1 MYILGLS
8 CYYHNSAA
16 CLLQNGSIIAAVE
29 EERFSRVKNDPSF
42 PQQAIIYC
50 LKTAGIELKDL
61 DAIVYY
67 EKPYL
72 KLERILE
79 RFLVSAPFG
88 FRSFA
93 YAMPKWVREKLFFKR
108 KLRKDFK
115 IISNESLKV
124 NLFFSEHHLSHAAQA
139 FFLSPFENATV
150 LTIDAV
156 GEWETL
162 TVYKAK
168 GNKLTKTA
176 SFLYPESLGLFY
188 SSFTY
193 FLGFQVNEGEY
204 KLMGLGAYGDPNGYQ
219 FRIYYHKIT
228 QVLLTSCK
236 DGIFKLNPNYF
247 RFEHDLKLIN
257 EKKWEALFQL
267 KKRPPES
274 NMEQSHAD
282 LALAAQR
289 VLELILMKIVGSSKS
304 IDKSAPLCFAGGVS
318 LNGVVLGK
326 ISKLG
331 GHQNY
336 FVPFAPGDSG
346 AAIGAALAY
355 YHCGLGFSHTPSP
368 SPPSPFLGP
377 SFTEGEIEAILVQEN
392 LSFTNVTDEELY
404 QMIAGKI
411 ASGKIVGWFQGKAEF
426 GPRALGNRSI
436 LADSRSTEV
445 QDRINSQV
453 KFREEFRP
461 FAPAILE
468 EEVSNF
474 FDTSISSPYMQY
486 VWKVKKEL
494 RIPFSPDQL
503 LTLKEKQKLAK
514 SSFPAVT
521 HVDYTARVQTVSS
534 SFNTTFYGL
543 LKRFYGLTG
552 CPMLLNTSF
561 NKRGEPIVNTPKE
574 AIVCFKSS
582 EIDILVINNFIIHK

>member
-1 MYILGLS
+1 MLILGIS
-8 CYYHNSAA
+8 CYYHDSAA
-16 CLLQNGSIIAAVE
+16 CLLSNGTIVAAAQ
-29 EERFSRVKNDPSF
+29 EERFTRIKNDSNF
-42 PQQAIIYC
+42 PYHAIIYC
-50 LKTAGIELKDL
+50 LKEGEILLQEL

-79 RFLVSAPFG
+79 RFLVSSPFG

-115 IISNESLKV
+115 RISNERLKV

-168 GNKLTKTA
+168 GNNLTKTV
-176 SFLYPESLGLFY
+176 SMLYPESLGLFY
-188 SSFTY
+188 SAFTY
-193 FLGFQVNEGEY
+193 FLGFQVNDGEY
-204 KLMGLGAYGDPNGYQ
+204 KLMGLAAYGAPDSSQ
-219 FRIYYHKIT
+219 FRIYYDKIT
-228 QVLLTSCK
+228 QILLTNYKGGS
-236 DGIFKLNPNYF
+236 FRLNSEYF

-257 EKKWEALFQL
+257 EKKWEDLFNL
-267 KKRPPES
+267 TKRLPES
-274 NMEQSHAD
+274 QMAQVHAD
-282 LALAAQR
+282 LALAAQQ
-289 VLELILMKIVGSSKS
+289 VLENTLIKIVELSKS
-304 IDKSAPLCFAGGVS
+304 VGKSDHLCFAGGVS
-318 LNGVVLGK
+318 LNGAALGK

-331 GHQNY
+331 VHQNC

-355 YHCGLGFSHTPSP
+355 YHCGLGFPRVPST
-368 SPPSPFLGP
+368 SPTNPFLGP
-377 SFTEGEIEAILVQEN
+377 SFSDNEVQDILVQEKLPFIK
-392 LSFTNVTDEELY
+392 LSNGDLY
-404 QMIAGKI
+404 LRIANEI

-436 LADSRSTEV
+436 LADSRSLEI

-474 FDTSISSPYMQY
+474 FDSQALSPYMQY
-486 VWKVKKEL
+486 VWELKKEF
-494 RIPFSPDQL
+494 RIPYSPDQL
-503 LTLKEKQKLAK
+503 PTLKEKQKFAK

-534 SFNTTFYGL
+534 AFNA
-543 LKRFYGLTG
+543 RFYNLLLRFHGLTG
-552 CPMLLNTSF
+552 CPMVLNTSF
-561 NKRGEPIVNTPKE
+561 NKRGEPIVNSPKE
-574 AIVCFKSS
+574 AIVCFKTS
-582 EIDILVINNFIIHK
+582 EIDILVINNFIILK